1 MRTTRGTRTFKE
13 GEVLCGR
20 FRVLRFI
27 ARGGM
32 GEVYEAQDLSLD
44 QRVALKTVP
53 PRLAEDEVALKR
65 FKREITLSRKISHPN
80 ICRVHDL
87 FSEQDPES
95 SEERVFLTMEL
106 LEGKSLGQLIK
117 GKGRLESDEAMP
129 IVEQIVSGLEEAHR
143 VGIIHRDLKAEN
155 IFLVENDDGTF
166 RVVIM
171 DFGLA
176 KGYTGGKKETVTL
189 SNGWVGTPAYVAPEQ
204 LRGTLAT
211 EASDIYSLGIIMY
224 EMVTGHRPFEGHD
237 PMSTA
242 IRRLTEEPSAPSSFV
257 RDLDPRWEYVIL
269 RCLRKKP
276 ADRFQQAGD
285 ILRALNPGTPIPR
298 SGLHRAVIRLVFAF
312 LLLAGAALFFFHL
325 RSVPARARSRPSMA
339 MLGFF
344 SLDPSFADDWLGP
357 AMNEMLGTELESR
370 GSLRLIPGEDV
381 TRARIELGLENGRD
395 ISVGELQ
402 QLRRLL
408 GADYVL
414 SASFLRIGKSRQP
427 RIRVDLRVRETEDGK
442 TAAVLSAEGDASD
455 LFALIRNTGAKLF
468 DRLGLDP
475 GKALPSG
482 TLGLPEDEQAVGE
495 YSLALERLWSF
506 DPLQAK
512 ELLEKAIIR
521 QPDFALAH
529 AALARAWQ
537 ELGYGNRAAEE
548 AKIAAASSDR
558 LQREESLAIEALHRE
573 CSGEWEEAI
582 RLYRALRTFYPDN
595 PRYAFDLAEAQ
606 LRSGAASAALDT
618 VRKIRDGELSYPED
632 RLDLLEAEI
641 LQKTGDIEGQ
651 KRLAARAA
659 RLAHARGDRLIYGR
673 ARLKEATALWSLG
686 ESRAAREA
694 LDDADEV
701 FVEFRDQ
708 RGHLETLIA
717 RGIFARDEEN
727 LKEAEK
733 DYRDAIALAK
743 HLGNVQMQ
751 AHATKLLGNLL
762 MKRGQLDQ
770 AEQVLKTAMELASAS
785 GDLQQKN
792 VIAGRLARVQRRRG
806 HLEAARK
813 TCQESYSEL
822 LKLGDREGA
831 AISAGSLAIILRL
844 QGHPAEAA
852 ALFKEALRLKRQG
865 GERRSISANL
875 INLANVSFD
884 LGRLDEAEE
893 YFHQALDLSKEF
905 KRVHHE
911 AYALFGLGEISRE
924 RNRLDEARNY
934 HEQALHLREKA
945 GKTSESGASLMAL
958 ALVDLDL
965 GRLGSAREE
974 AARALNLFKEQS
986 DLSLRRWAEI
996 VSARVEMQA
1005 GNLGKAGSLLSSA
1018 AASPGD
1024 DSDQTLK
1031 IFLLRSRAMLEKLRG
1046 ERSRARETLS
1056 RCLELAESS
1065 QQMSAR
1071 IEVLSALG
1079 GLEKECGEMVAASR
1093 HLEKAKKLAEENGYT
1108 RLLERIPVPPELRA
1122 GPATRI

>member
-1 MRTTRGTRTFKE
+1 MRKTRGTRTFE
-13 GEVLCGR
+13 ENEVLCGR

-53 PRLAEDEVALKR
+53 PRLAEDEVALRR

-95 SEERVFLTMEL
+95 GEERFFLTMEL
-106 LEGKSLGQLIK
+106 LEGKSLGRLIK
-117 GKGRLESDEAMP
+117 EKGRLESDEAMP
-129 IVEQIVSGLEEAHR
+129 IVEQIVAGLEEAHR
-143 VGIIHRDLKAEN
+143 MGIIHRDLKAEN
-155 IFLVENDDGTF
+155 IFLAAEDDGNF
-166 RVVIM
+166 RVAIM

-176 KGYTGGKKETVTL
+176 KRFSSIEKETVTL

-204 LRGTLAT
+204 LRGGLAT

-224 EMVTGHRPFEGHD
+224 EMVTGRRPFEGHD

-285 ILRALNPGTPIPR
+285 ILRALDPGTRLPR
-298 SGLHRAVIRLVFAF
+298 PGLHRTAILLIVTLI
-312 LLLAGAALFFFHL
+312 LLAAAVLFFLHL
-325 RSVPARARSRPSMA
+325 PSCPAQAQKRPSMA
-339 MLGFF
+339 MLGFS
-344 SLDPSFADDWLGP
+344 SLDPAFADDWLGP

-381 TRARIELGLENGRD
+381 TRARIELGLEKGRE
-395 ISVGELQ
+395 ISIEELQ
-402 QLRRLL
+402 KLRRLL

-414 SASFLRIGKSRQP
+414 SASFLRLGESRPP
-427 RIRVDLRVRETEDGK
+427 RIRVDLRIRETEDGK
-442 TAAVLSAEGDASD
+442 TAAVLSTEGEASD
-455 LFALIRNTGAKLF
+455 LFALVRNTGAKIF
-468 DRLGLDP
+468 TKLGLDP

-482 TLGLPEDEQAVGE
+482 TLGLPEDEKAVGE

-548 AKIAAASSDR
+548 AGIAARSSGQLR
-558 LQREESLAIEALHRE
+558 REESLAIEALHRE

-606 LRSGAASAALDT
+606 LRSGSAGAALDT
-618 VRKIRDGELSYPED
+618 VKEIRSGDLSYPED

-641 LQKTGDIEGQ
+641 LQKTADINGQ
-651 KRLAARAA
+651 KKLAARAA
-659 RLAHARGDRLIYGR
+659 RLARARGDRLIYGR
-673 ARLKEATALWSLG
+673 ARLKEAMALWSLG
-686 ESRAAREA
+686 ESRAARKA
-694 LDDADEV
+694 LDAADEV

-708 RGHLETLIA
+708 RGHLEALIA
-717 RGIFARDEEN
+717 KGIFARDEGN
-727 LKEAEK
+727 LEDAEK
-733 DYRDAIALAK
+733 EYRNAVVLAK
-743 HLGNVQMQ
+743 NLGNVQIQ

-762 MKRGQLDQ
+762 LKKGRLDE
-770 AEQVLKTAMELASAS
+770 AESMLASAMKLASES
-785 GDLQQKN
+785 GDRQQKN
-792 VIAGRLARVQRRRG
+792 VIAGRLALVQRQRG
-806 HLEAARK
+806 HLEEARK
-813 TCQESYSEL
+813 TYQESYSEL
-822 LKLGDREGA
+822 LKLGDHEGA
-831 AISAGSLAIILRL
+831 ATTAGSLAIVLRL

-852 ALFKEALRLKRQG
+852 ALFKESLRLKRQG
-865 GERRSISANL
+865 GARRSISANL
-875 INLANVSFD
+875 INLANISFD
-884 LGRLDEAEE
+884 LGRLDEAEK
-893 YFHQALDLSKEF
+893 YFRQALDLSREF

-934 HEQALHLREKA
+934 HEQALRLREKA
-945 GKTSESGASLMAL
+945 GKTIESGASLMAL

-965 GRLGSAREE
+965 GKIVSAREE
-974 AARALNLFKEQS
+974 ATRALELFKEQS
-986 DLSLRRWAEI
+986 DLALRRWAEI
-996 VSARVEMQA
+996 VSARVEMRA
-1005 GNLGKAGSLLSSA
+1005 GNLGKAKRLLSSA
-1018 AASPGD
+1018 ADSPGD

-1031 IFLLRSRAMLEKLRG
+1031 IFLLRSRAMLEELRG
-1046 ERSRARETLS
+1046 ERSLARETLA
-1056 RCLELAESS
+1056 RCLALAESS

-1079 GLEKECGEMVAASR
+1079 GLEKKCGEENAARR
-1093 HLEKAKKLAEENGYT
+1093 HLEKARKLATENGYA
-1108 RLLERIPVPPELRA
+1108 RLLEKIPSPPGTPTSEA
-1122 GPATRI
+1122 DA